1 MKVNLDNEN
10 LQDKGYFD
18 LLLTLL
24 QFVPALV
31 LTIKNLLEAREATIS
46 RKVGQDKGDGEE
58 AEDGI
63 ELGEVEPPIAS
74 SSQRRTFT
82 NAVITREDRSLSK
95 QAVGL
100 GGDVVSKHEKRKG

>member
-1 MKVNLDNEN
+1 
-10 LQDKGYFD
+10 
-18 LLLTLL
+18 L

-63 ELGEVEPPIAS
+63 ELGEVESPIEKAS

-82 NAVITREDRSLSK
+82 NAVSTREDRSLSK